1 MYVKNKCA
9 SCGATFVGG
18 HHYRYCKS
26 CYLGDKKFIESIFED
41 IDRKHDV
48 PGEKPVVDVKNRK
61 ENVSLI
67 NCEASNLIEN
77 ETSKSESSEVIN
89 RDAGSS
95 VRVRQNIN
103 DIVAA
108 YMKKS
113 YLVHSK

>member
-26 CYLGDKKFIESIFED
+26 CYLGDKKFIESIFEE
-41 IDRKHDV
+41 IDRKRDV
-48 PGEKPVVDVKNRK
+48 PVENTVVAEKKCK
-61 ENVSLI
+61 ENEPVL

-77 ETSKSESSEVIN
+77 ETSRSESSEVIN
-89 RDAGSS
+89 RGAGSS